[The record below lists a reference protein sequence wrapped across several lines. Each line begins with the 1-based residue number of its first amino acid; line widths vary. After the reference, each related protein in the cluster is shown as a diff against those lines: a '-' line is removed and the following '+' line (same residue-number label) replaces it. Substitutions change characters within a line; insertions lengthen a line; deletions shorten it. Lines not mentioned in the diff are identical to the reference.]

1 MVKVTDSGIGIE
13 PDMYD
18 RIFELFSQADTTGA
32 AEGGLGIG
40 LSVVKDIVTMH
51 DGTVQVLS
59 DGPGKGSEFTLRFPA
74 VDSRTPRPTPQNT
87 SE

>member
-1 MVKVTDSGIGIE
+1 
-13 PDMYD
+13 
-18 RIFELFSQADTTGA
+18 
-32 AEGGLGIG
+32 
-40 LSVVKDIVTMH
+40 MH